1 MFSGRVQVMRGRGC
15 PSAATK
21 VWAAFARSALS
32 EGGRAMPM
40 KSLIGGQDSSLFESA
55 LFVGEGF
62 EGVTKLSSAQ
72 KHISL
77 PLGRLMRTYAVVV
90 VVCRRCL

>member
-40 KSLIGGQDSSLFESA
+40 KSLIRGQDSSLFGRV
-55 LFVGEGF
+55 LFVGGGF

-72 KHISL
+72 KRISL
-77 PLGRLMRTYAVVV
+77 PLCRLIGTYRFSGCNA
-90 VVCRRCL
+90 RR